1 MTLRIDNRQ
10 RQVKVDR
17 RSIGTLV
24 DLILDDHG
32 RAGADLSVVFARDA
46 LVRELN
52 ASYRDVDAPTDV
64 LAFATCDGPEP
75 GGGDPDELEVQLGDV
90 VISVDRALDQAR
102 RYRKTVESELLK
114 LVAHGVLHLLGH
126 DHETSKERTRMR
138 NLENRYLRHL
148 SRTA

>member
-10 RQVKVDR
+10 RQVGIDR
-17 RSIGTLV
+17 RSVGRLV
-24 DLILDDHG
+24 DLILDDQG
-32 RAGADLSVVFARDA
+32 RCGADLAVVFARDA

-75 GGGDPDELEVQLGDV
+75 GGAPGELETELGDV
-90 VISVDRALDQAR
+90 VISVDRAAEQAR

-126 DHETSKERTRMR
+126 DHETSGERTRMR
-138 NLENRYLRHL
+138 NLENRYLRIL

>member
-10 RQVKVDR
+10 RQVGVDR
-17 RSIGTLV
+17 RSVGRLV
-24 DLILDDHG
+24 DLILDDQG
-32 RAGADLSVVFARDA
+32 KCGADLSVVFARDA

-75 GGGDPDELEVQLGDV
+75 GGGPGELEAELGDI
-90 VISVDRALDQAR
+90 VISVDRAAEQAR

-126 DHETSKERTRMR
+126 DHETSGERTRMR
-138 NLENRYLRHL
+138 NLENRYLRIL